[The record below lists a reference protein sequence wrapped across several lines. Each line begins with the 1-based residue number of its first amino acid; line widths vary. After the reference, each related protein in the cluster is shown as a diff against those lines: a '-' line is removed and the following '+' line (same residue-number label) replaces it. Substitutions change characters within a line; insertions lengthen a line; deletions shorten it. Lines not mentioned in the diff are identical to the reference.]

1 MNKLEKFTF
10 YSLIALIVWLPIPL
24 GSNRDWAWAIAE
36 MWVAL
41 QSLLL
46 IVSYKGN
53 LPFEHVKHYGLLVFG
68 LVAFQFWVFL
78 QTVPLDWSILSLVSP
93 KSSEIYQLVEA
104 PTGFISLDSRM
115 SLVSLFK
122 GLTYTLLV
130 FNAIFLV
137 NSSRRLKTVVV
148 AIVISG
154 TIQAFY
160 AAMMVLLNV
169 VESPVFGYRQNGIAT
184 GSFVYKNHLANYLMM
199 SLCLGL
205 GLIIS
210 LLHTTESGSKFVFVK
225 RLIEGL
231 LSDKMLLR
239 LCLVIMVIALVMT
252 RSRMGNTAFFAA
264 TTIGGMIALLFY
276 KYKPKALVA
285 LVGSVIAIDTIVVGA
300 LFGLEKVKQR
310 LVETSLD
317 AESRD
322 QVVVW
327 SLDIIRD
334 FPFTG
339 TGMASFYTIF
349 PMYSRADIG
358 FYDHAHNDYVQFM
371 VEAGIPATL
380 LLGSIVLYSLWRTFN
395 TIRSRH
401 SKTMKG
407 VALGCMM
414 AIIGMLIHISVDFNL
429 QPMANAATFI
439 LVLFLANATAVLPAV
454 GSLPVKVTDSS
465 KYTNKVKVS
474 PDV

>member
-10 YSLIALIVWLPIPL
+10 YSLITLIVWLPIPL

-36 MWVAL
+36 MWIAL

-46 IVSYKGN
+46 IASYRGN
-53 LPFEHVKHYGLLVFG
+53 LPFERIKHYRYLILG
-68 LVAFQFWVFL
+68 LVIFQCWVFI
-78 QTVPLDWSILSLVSP
+78 QTLPLNWSILGLVSP
-93 KSSEIYQLVEA
+93 KSAEIYQLVEA
-104 PTGFISLDSRM
+104 PIGFISLDSRM

-130 FNAIFLV
+130 LNAIFLV

-154 TIQAFY
+154 TLQAFY

-169 VESPVFGYRQNGIAT
+169 TESPVFGYPEKGIAT

-210 LLHTTESGSKFVFVK
+210 QLHTSESGSKFVFIK

-231 LSDKMLLR
+231 LSHKMLLR

-264 TTIGGMIALLFY
+264 TTIGGVIALLFY
-276 KYKPKALVA
+276 KHKPKALVA

-300 LFGLEKVKQR
+300 LFGLDKVKQR

-322 QVVVW
+322 QVVIW

-349 PMYSRADIG
+349 PMYSKADIG

-380 LLGSIVLYSLWRTFN
+380 LLGSIVLFSLWRTFK
-395 TIRSRH
+395 TIRTRN

-407 VALGCMM
+407 VALGCLM
-414 AIIGMLIHISVDFNL
+414 AIIGMLVHISVDFNL

-439 LVLFLANATAVLPAV
+439 MILFLANATAVLPAF
-454 GSLPVKVTDSS
+454 GSLQTEMRKPSSAENTSKVIS
-465 KYTNKVKVS
+465 
-474 PDV
+474 DV

>member
-1 MNKLEKFTF
+1 
-10 YSLIALIVWLPIPL
+10 
-24 GSNRDWAWAIAE
+24 
-36 MWVAL
+36 
-41 QSLLL
+41 
-46 IVSYKGN
+46 
-53 LPFEHVKHYGLLVFG
+53 
-68 LVAFQFWVFL
+68 
-78 QTVPLDWSILSLVSP
+78 
-93 KSSEIYQLVEA
+93 
-104 PTGFISLDSRM
+104 
-115 SLVSLFK
+115 
-122 GLTYTLLV
+122 
-130 FNAIFLV
+130 
-137 NSSRRLKTVVV
+137 
-148 AIVISG
+148 
-154 TIQAFY
+154 
-160 AAMMVLLNV
+160 
-169 VESPVFGYRQNGIAT
+169 
-184 GSFVYKNHLANYLMM
+184 
-199 SLCLGL
+199 
-205 GLIIS
+205 
-210 LLHTTESGSKFVFVK
+210 
-225 RLIEGL
+225 
-231 LSDKMLLR
+231 
-239 LCLVIMVIALVMT
+239 
-252 RSRMGNTAFFAA
+252 
-264 TTIGGMIALLFY
+264 
-276 KYKPKALVA
+276 
-285 LVGSVIAIDTIVVGA
+285 
-300 LFGLEKVKQR
+300 VKQR

-322 QVVVW
+322 QVVIW

-380 LLGSIVLYSLWRTFN
+380 LLGSIVLYSLWRTFT

-465 KYTNKVKVS
+465 KHTNKVKVS
-474 PDV
+474 SDV